1 MQPDT
6 ARANLMDNGYANGA
20 GGAGNANVLAL
31 SRMLRKNA
39 RSALLANC
47 ILAGAVTYVMRG
59 AVEAPVLLVW
69 LAVLL
74 GLNGARFLHIAAS
87 GASQDTDDAGA
98 SWARLFTFG
107 AGLTGAVWGAGAVI
121 MFPPDAIQLQVFLAF
136 VLGGLAAGTVV
147 TAASWLPAF
156 FAFSVPMLAPLIFLF
171 LIEPGELPLVMG
183 AMLILF
189 VIFLGFL
196 ARSFNASLKQTLS
209 LRSERSRLLDE
220 RQIKE
225 MYFAKTFDNSPV
237 LMALLNPKDGSHYN
251 VNRAWSALTGHSHQ
265 DALGKSSL
273 ELGLWSRPEDRARF
287 LETLERDGEVAGM
300 ETRFR
305 TRNGEER
312 DMLVAGEYV
321 LDGKDGTVLFIG
333 QDITRLKEVERL
345 KTEFVSVVSH
355 ELRTP
360 LTAIKG
366 SLGLLS
372 KNSGAELPEQSRELL
387 ELAERNTDRLT
398 NLVNDILDF
407 EKLRAGSMQFQTEH
421 FDLAAL
427 AADTVADCQGL
438 AKASGVTFRMIE
450 AAKPVR
456 VTGDAPRI
464 GQVIANILSNAAKFS
479 GPGDTVEISVYEMA
493 GLARAE
499 ISDHGPGIDAG
510 LRGAIFER
518 FTQGDQSD
526 TRAKMGTGLG
536 LSISKSIIEQHGG
549 RIDFRT
555 NAGGGTTFFFELP
568 INR

>member
-1 MQPDT
+1 MQPDSAHLDT
-6 ARANLMDNGYANGA
+6 ASIGYANGNP
-20 GGAGNANVLAL
+20 GAGDAILLAQT
-31 SRMLRKNA
+31 RMLRKNA
-39 RSALLANC
+39 RTALLANC

-59 AVEAPVLLVW
+59 AVEAPVLFAW
-69 LAVLL
+69 LAILL

-87 GASQDTDDAGA
+87 RAAADEFDAGVP
-98 SWARLFTFG
+98 WARWFTLG
-107 AGLTGAVWGAGAVI
+107 AGLTGAVWGIGAVI

-136 VLGGLAAGTVV
+136 VAGGLAAGGVV
-147 TAASWLPAF
+147 MAASWLPAY
-156 FAFSVPMLAPLIFLF
+156 FAFVLPMLAPLIFRF

-189 VIFLGFL
+189 VVFLGSL

-209 LRSERSRLLDE
+209 LSSERSRLLDE
-220 RQIKE
+220 RNTNDII
-225 MYFAKTFDNSPV
+225 FLRTFHNSPV
-237 LMALLNPKDGSHYN
+237 LMTLSDPKDGRHYD
-251 VNRAWSALTGHSHQ
+251 VNRAWTALTGYSHQ
-265 DALGKSSL
+265 DAMGKSSL
-273 ELGLWSRPEDRARF
+273 QLELWANPEDRAAF
-287 LETLERDGEVAGM
+287 IEALERDGEVAGI

-305 TRNGEER
+305 TRDGAER

-321 LDGKDGTVLFIG
+321 RDGGVNKLLFIG

-360 LTAIKG
+360 LTSIKG
-366 SLGLLS
+366 SLGLISKKSGGDLS
-372 KNSGAELPEQSRELL
+372 EQSRELL

-407 EKLRAGSMQFQTEH
+407 EKLRSGAMRFQSKR

-427 AADTVADCQGL
+427 AADTIAECRGF
-438 AKASGVTFRMIE
+438 AATTGVTFHMTR
-450 AAKPVR
+450 ATQPVN
-456 VTGDAPRI
+456 VTGDAMRI

-479 GPGDTVEISVYEMA
+479 EPGGTVEISVYEMA

-499 ISDHGPGIDAG
+499 ISDRGPGIDAG

-536 LSISKSIIEQHGG
+536 LSISKSIIDQHGG
-549 RIDFRT
+549 HIDFRA
-555 NAGGGTTFFFELP
+555 NDGGGTTFFFVLP
-568 INR
+568 MVR